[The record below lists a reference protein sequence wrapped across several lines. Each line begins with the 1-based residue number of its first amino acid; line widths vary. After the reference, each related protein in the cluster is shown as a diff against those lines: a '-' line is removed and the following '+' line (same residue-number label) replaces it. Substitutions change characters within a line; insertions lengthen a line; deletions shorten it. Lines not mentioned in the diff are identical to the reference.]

1 MTLFVK
7 LLSLPLDTLSIQV
20 LRMHHY
26 PTLMNYMKFANK
38 RTVALRICKAVI
50 KDNNRLQ
57 SAKTV
62 EQLLDFIKPLL
73 GDDEQGGKEEPYE
86 LEEGQESVARLVHMV
101 AHPTNHDISFDL
113 LMKFKKVFVKG
124 GPKRLKYTVPA
135 MVLALI
141 RLS

>member
-1 MTLFVK
+1 
-7 LLSLPLDTLSIQV
+7 
-20 LRMHHY
+20 
-26 PTLMNYMKFANK
+26 MNYMKFANK

-101 AHPTNHDISFDL
+101 SHPTNHDISFDL